1 MDKKINF
8 KDQPTRA
15 KIIYVAVVAVLTVT
29 AIVVGIVSA
38 ASKKEDVPPIDNNP
52 PIVEGEGDGEGEGVP
67 EPEKTTYVMPTVGE
81 VAKSHSLD
89 VPVFST
95 TLGDFRIH
103 TGIDISAEEGAAV
116 VSAADGTVTRVYNDH
131 FLGKTVEISHTG
143 GVITQYSNLDADSIT
158 VAVGDSVKCGE
169 KIGAVGDTS
178 LTELADE
185 SHLHFEVKLEGV
197 SVNPLD
203 YVQTH

>member
-1 MDKKINF
+1 MDKKISF

-38 ASKKEDVPPIDNNP
+38 ASNKEDTPPVENNP
-52 PIVEGEGDGEGEGVP
+52 PIIEGEGEGNGEGAT
-67 EPEKTTYVMPTVGE
+67 EPEKVTYVMPVVGE

-103 TGIDISAEEGAAV
+103 TGVDISAEEGAAV

-143 GVITQYSNLDADSIT
+143 GVVTQYSNLDAES
-158 VAVGDSVKCGE
+158 VEVSVGDTVKCGE
-169 KIGAVGDTS
+169 KIGTVGDTS

-185 SHLHFEVKLEGV
+185 AHLHFEMKVDGASVDPLE
-197 SVNPLD
+197 
-203 YVQTH
+203 YVGAK